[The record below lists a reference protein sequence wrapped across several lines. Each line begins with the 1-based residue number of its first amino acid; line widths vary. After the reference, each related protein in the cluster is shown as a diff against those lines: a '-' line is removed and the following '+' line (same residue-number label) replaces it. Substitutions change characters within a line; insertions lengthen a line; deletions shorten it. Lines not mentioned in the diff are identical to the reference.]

1 MLADE
6 QTGLKQE
13 YTMIEASKILGYHPV
28 YVRQL
33 VSTGTLRS
41 RKTPS
46 GKRFITLK
54 TLVAWARK
62 KGADVD
68 DLRFNLTETQSLF

>member
-41 RKTPS
+41 RMTPS

-54 TLVAWARK
+54 TLVAWARS

>member
-41 RKTPS
+41 RK
-46 GKRFITLK
+46 RFITLK
-54 TLVAWARK
+54 TLVAWARS
-62 KGADVD
+62 KGADVA